1 MAEFPAMVSA
11 VFSDD
16 VDAQLAATAK
26 FRKILSKEQNPPIE
40 MVIECGVIPRFV
52 NFLDSPHVTLQ
63 VPSSP
68 APASAN
74 CILVRG
80 CLGVDQH
87 RIWLLNSDRAGHK
100 CRSHPALCETP
111 Q

>member
-1 MAEFPAMVSA
+1 MVSA

-63 VPSSP
+63 VSTCP
-68 APASAN
+68 ARPFAN
-74 CILVRG
+74 CFLVRG
-80 CLGVDQH
+80 RLGVD
-87 RIWLLNSDRAGHK
+87 
-100 CRSHPALCETP
+100 
-111 Q
+111 